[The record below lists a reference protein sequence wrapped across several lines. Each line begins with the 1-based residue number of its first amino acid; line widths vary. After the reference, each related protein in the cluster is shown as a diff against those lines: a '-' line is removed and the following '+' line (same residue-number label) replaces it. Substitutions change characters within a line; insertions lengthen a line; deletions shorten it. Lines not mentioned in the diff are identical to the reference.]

1 VHLSQPNPSSPTN
14 PGGIALTIGNFDG
27 VHLGH
32 RALISRCR
40 SRVGQDGQVIAL
52 AFHPHPMMYLNPD
65 HAPEPLEA
73 FAERADRMMRFGVDR
88 VVELAPT
95 PELLGKSPQAF
106 VDELIDEYRPNAIV
120 EGHDFHF
127 GKRRAGTPVVLKE
140 LAGVRG
146 VDVEIV
152 RPVEVA
158 LTDQSIVTASSTITR
173 WLLGNGRVRDAGF
186 VLGRPHELVGDVVR
200 GDQLGRTIGF
210 RTANIDTPA
219 MLPRDGVYAA
229 IVTLPNGTRIGGAVN
244 VGARPTVQGTQRR
257 AEVHLIDQDGFPAE
271 LPADLPE
278 YGWRIRVGLI
288 GWVRDQVKFDSLD
301 GLQGQL
307 SRDVKRIAGVIE
319 PLLSGETTGASV

>member
-1 VHLSQPNPSSPTN
+1 M
-14 PGGIALTIGNFDG
+14 
-27 VHLGH
+27 
-32 RALISRCR
+32 
-40 SRVGQDGQVIAL
+40 IAL

-73 FAERADRMMRFGVDR
+73 FVERADRMMRHGVDK

-106 VDELIDEYRPNAIV
+106 VDELIDEYRPNVIV

-140 LAGVRG
+140 LAGLRG

-152 RPVEVA
+152 NPIEVA

-186 VLGRPHELVGDVVR
+186 VLGRPHELVGDVVQ

-210 RTANIDTPA
+210 RTANIATDS

-229 IVTLPNGTRIGGAVN
+229 IATMPCGTRVGGAVN
-244 VGARPTVQGTQRR
+244 IGSRPTVQGTQRR
-257 AEVHLIDQDGFPAE
+257 AEVHLIDREGSPMTTPEDA
-271 LPADLPE
+271 PE

-288 GWVRDQVKFDSLD
+288 GWVRDQVKFESLD
-301 GLQGQL
+301 ALKGQL
-307 SRDVKRIAGVIE
+307 SRDMKRVAAMIE
-319 PLLSGETTGASV
+319 PMLTGENVGVSV